1 MQSSGTG
8 EAEGHI
14 VDNKRRFISSH
25 ESTDVQN
32 DHSSNTQKAKK
43 KKKKI
48 RSEECNEFGH
58 VTHAETL
65 PVPLLSKKHNSKNVC
80 GERIHKVSWQ
90 SEPEKQGNPAIS
102 DARLRAYGI
111 NPKKYKNKLKYG
123 KQATFGDVGHLVK
136 K

>member
-1 MQSSGTG
+1 MG

-14 VDNKRRFISSH
+14 VDDKRRVISSH

-32 DHSSNTQKAKK
+32 DQSSDTQKAKK
-43 KKKKI
+43 KKKT
-48 RSEECNEFGH
+48 RSEECNESGDA
-58 VTHAETL
+58 THAETL

-80 GERIHKVSWQ
+80 GERIHKVSWKGQ
-90 SEPEKQGNPAIS
+90 PESEGSPAIS

-123 KQATFGDVGHLVK
+123 KQATFGDVRQLVQK
-136 K
+136 